1 MTMYNEVMKYKEDS
15 FEVRLRHLKF
25 SRLLEVTQSL
35 ILLYYATF
43 FKPIVKSSSVFGFE
57 IKIWF
62 ISLIR
67 EKMWYKVKL
76 VTLLRIQFCIVCNN
90 SNFFGAQ
97 KSLNGSKGPI
107 LFQYFC
113 LQREYKHNRV
123 CLQYNPTIAVHFLVN
138 NKGVPDVSSL
148 IQFVTLKL
156 CFLKSSILTKCSN
169 FSFKNPIFKTN

>member
-90 SNFFGAQ
+90 SNFFWAQ
-97 KSLNGSKGPI
+97 KSLNGSKGPTI
-107 LFQYFC
+107 SLFAKGISTQLSLFT
-113 LQREYKHNRV
+113 LQS
-123 CLQYNPTIAVHFLVN
+123 YNCSTL
-138 NKGVPDVSSL
+138 SSK
-148 IQFVTLKL
+148 Q
-156 CFLKSSILTKCSN
+156 
-169 FSFKNPIFKTN
+169 

>member
-67 EKMWYKVKL
+67 EKKSHRK
-76 VTLLRIQFCIVCNN
+76 QFCIVCNN
-90 SNFFGAQ
+90 SNFFEH
-97 KSLNGSKGPI
+97 KSP
-107 LFQYFC
+107 
-113 LQREYKHNRV
+113 
-123 CLQYNPTIAVHFLVN
+123 
-138 NKGVPDVSSL
+138 
-148 IQFVTLKL
+148 
-156 CFLKSSILTKCSN
+156 
-169 FSFKNPIFKTN
+169 